1 MDDWEELYRAAAE
14 VQRPR
19 ALSPLVE
26 AGGVAAALRTKGG
39 RICVGVCIDTAC
51 GLGMCAE
58 RAAAASTL
66 ITHGE
71 HQIDKILA
79 LMPDGRVGPP
89 CGACREFLM
98 QLGPES
104 GETEILLDLEGRK
117 TVRLKELMPGNPGG
131 GRSPKPRDPAAPE
144 SGGRTAWRAPGAV
157 PRRGGA
163 EGAGAGGQTTG
174 RSGWVLFALICGYLA
189 SAAVMGLGGL
199 DEICGT
205 EDGPCWGGS

>member
-1 MDDWEELYRAAAE
+1 MEFAELYQKAVE
-14 VQRPR
+14 VLDPR
-19 ALSPLVE
+19 QVSENVE
-26 AGGVAAALRTKGG
+26 TGGVAAALVTDKGNVY
-39 RICVGVCIDTAC
+39 RGVCIDTAC

-58 RAAAASTL
+58 RAAAASM

-117 TVRLKELMPGNPGG
+117 TVRLKELMP
-131 GRSPKPRDPAAPE
+131 D
-144 SGGRTAWRAPGAV
+144 WWGAQ
-157 PRRGGA
+157 PQA
-163 EGAGAGGQTTG
+163 
-174 RSGWVLFALICGYLA
+174 
-189 SAAVMGLGGL
+189 
-199 DEICGT
+199 
-205 EDGPCWGGS
+205 

>member
-39 RICVGVCIDTAC
+39 RIYVGVCIDTAC

-58 RAAAASTL
+58 RAAAASM

-104 GETEILLDLEGRK
+104 GEMEILLDLEGRK
-117 TVRLKELMPGNPGG
+117 TVRLKELMPDWWGG
-131 GRSPKPRDPAAPE
+131 AAP
-144 SGGRTAWRAPGAV
+144 SLGVRPHRRAGRTAWRAPGAAV
-157 PRRGGA
+157 PGGA
-163 EGAGAGGQTTG
+163 GRRAQDRTRPPAWAGGLVCFDMRIFG
-174 RSGWVLFALICGYLA
+174 VSRS
-189 SAAVMGLGGL
+189 
-199 DEICGT
+199 
-205 EDGPCWGGS
+205 DGSWRPG

>member
-39 RICVGVCIDTAC
+39 RIYVGVCIDTAC

-58 RAAAASTL
+58 RAAAASM

-89 CGACREFLM
+89 CGVCREFLM

-104 GETEILLDLEGRK
+104 GEMEILLDLEGRK
-117 TVRLKELMPGNPGG
+117 TVRLKELMP
-131 GRSPKPRDPAAPE
+131 D
-144 SGGRTAWRAPGAV
+144 WWGAQ
-157 PRRGGA
+157 PQA
-163 EGAGAGGQTTG
+163 
-174 RSGWVLFALICGYLA
+174 
-189 SAAVMGLGGL
+189 
-199 DEICGT
+199 
-205 EDGPCWGGS
+205 

>member
-14 VQRPR
+14 MQRPR

-39 RICVGVCIDTAC
+39 RIYVGVCIDTAC

-58 RAAAASTL
+58 RAAAASM

-117 TVRLKELMPGNPGG
+117 TVRLKELMPDWW
-131 GRSPKPRDPAAPE
+131 GRSPKPRGPAAPE
-144 SGGRTAWRAPGAV
+144 SGENRMARPRGRR

-163 EGAGAGGQTTG
+163 EGARQDKTTG
-174 RSGWVLFALICGYLA
+174 RSRWSCLL
-189 SAAVMGLGGL
+189 
-199 DEICGT
+199 
-205 EDGPCWGGS
+205 

>member
-26 AGGVAAALRTKGG
+26 AVGVAAALRTKGG
-39 RICVGVCIDTAC
+39 RIYVGVCIDTAC

-58 RAAAASTL
+58 RAAAASM

-104 GETEILLDLEGRK
+104 ELYQDAREI
-117 TVRLKELMPGNPGG
+117 ELAAGQLQALFQEISSHHRPGSSLP
-131 GRSPKPRDPAAPE
+131 PKDN
-144 SGGRTAWRAPGAV
+144 
-157 PRRGGA
+157 GGA
-163 EGAGAGGQTTG
+163 DQ
-174 RSGWVLFALICGYLA
+174 SD
-189 SAAVMGLGGL
+189 GLGR
-199 DEICGT
+199 
-205 EDGPCWGGS
+205 